1 MGIDTGSLE
10 IYPSSLGNAQAP
22 ADAHM
27 KSTDRLF
34 GSLDLLILKTLA
46 AGPNHGFGITLHV
59 ETVSKGLLHMEEGS
73 LYPALHRLERERL
86 ISGEW
91 RQTDNGRRAR
101 IYTLTAAG
109 RKRLAENEASWS
121 SVALG
126 IERVLRFV

>member
-1 MGIDTGSLE
+1 
-10 IYPSSLGNAQAP
+10 
-22 ADAHM
+22 M

-34 GSLDLLILKTLA
+34 GSLELLIFKTLA
-46 AGPNHGFGITLHV
+46 AGPHHGFGITLHV

-91 RQTDNGRRAR
+91 RQTDAGRRAR

-109 RKRLAENEASWS
+109 RKRLAESEASWS
-121 SVALG
+121 SVSLG
-126 IERVLRFV
+126 IDRVLRFV

>member
-1 MGIDTGSLE
+1 
-10 IYPSSLGNAQAP
+10 
-22 ADAHM
+22 M
-27 KSTDRLF
+27 KNTDRLF
-34 GSLDLLILKTLA
+34 GSLELLILKTLA

-101 IYTLTAAG
+101 IYALTTAG
-109 RKRLAENEASWS
+109 RKRLTENEASWS